1 MLIRKAQRKVTK
13 ARVGITGP
21 SGSGKTLSALLMGFG
36 MTGDWDKVG
45 LIDTENKSADLYAET
60 MKAGIHIPEFPK
72 IDLDPPY
79 TTEKYIEAIKAF
91 EEYGVD
97 VVIIDSLSHAWAGEG
112 GLLEQKDQ
120 VAKVGGKNSYTAWA
134 EMTPKQNKMVEA
146 ILKAKCHVITTMRS
160 KTEYVLEAND
170 KGKQVPRKVGMA
182 PVQRDGLE
190 YEFTMVV
197 DLTADHIATVSK
209 DRTGIFDG
217 QYFTPSVETGQTLL
231 EWLESGEKLISKDSL
246 VKINT
251 KWIELELQPDLL
263 DAQTNKLYG
272 SALNGISEK
281 QAQEFLITLNEKL
294 KAKKEQTAAAE
305 QKGA

>member
-21 SGSGKTLSALLMGFG
+21 SGSGKTLSALLMAYG

-45 LIDTENKSADLYAET
+45 LIDTENRSADLYAET
-60 MKAGIHIPEFPK
+60 VKAGEHIPEFPK
-72 IDLDPPY
+72 IDLEPPY

-91 EEYGVD
+91 EDYGVD
-97 VVIIDSLSHAWAGEG
+97 VIIIDSLSHAWAGEG

-146 ILKAKCHVITTMRS
+146 ILKSKCHVFTTMRS
-160 KTEYVLEAND
+160 KTEYVLEANE

-190 YEFTMVV
+190 YEFTLVM

-209 DRTGIFDG
+209 DRTGLYDG
-217 QYFTPSVETGQTLL
+217 QYFMPGVETGKQLR
-231 EWLESGEKLISKDSL
+231 EWLDSGEKIISNETV
-246 VKINT
+246 VKIQT
-251 KWIELELQPDLL
+251 KWIELGYEPEKIDRQTHNLFGFQLSSITEKQGQEFIEKLNDLL
-263 DAQTNKLYG
+263 KT
-272 SALNGISEK
+272 
-281 QAQEFLITLNEKL
+281 
-294 KAKKEQTAAAE
+294 KKEKAAE
-305 QKGA
+305 AEPKGA

>member
-1 MLIRKAQRKVTK
+1 MIIRKAQRKVTK
-13 ARVGITGP
+13 ARVGVTGP
-21 SGSGKTLSALLMGFG
+21 SGSGKTLSALLMAYG
-36 MTGDWDKVG
+36 MAGDWDKIG
-45 LIDTENKSADLYAET
+45 LVDTENRSADLYAET
-60 MKAGIHIPEFPK
+60 VKAGVHIPEFPK
-72 IDLDPPY
+72 IDLEPPY

-91 EEYGVD
+91 EDYGVEII
-97 VVIIDSLSHAWAGEG
+97 IIDSLSHAWAGEG

-146 ILKAKCHVITTMRS
+146 ILKSKCHVFTTMRS

-190 YEFTMVV
+190 YEFTLVM

-209 DRTGIFDG
+209 DRTGLFDG
-217 QYFTPSVETGQTLL
+217 QYFTPSVETGKTLL
-231 EWLESGEKLISKDSL
+231 EWLESGEKLISQEQI

-251 KWIELELQPDLL
+251 KWIELELKPEQI
-263 DAQTNKLYG
+263 DAQAKKLYG
-272 SALNGISEK
+272 SSLQNITEK
-281 QAQEFLITLNEKL
+281 QANEFIETLNESL
-294 KAKKEQTAAAE
+294 KTKKEQSTE
-305 QKGA
+305 KKGA

>member
-13 ARVGITGP
+13 ARVGMTGP
-21 SGSGKTLSALLMGFG
+21 SGSGKTLSALLMAYG
-36 MTGDWDKVG
+36 MVGDWDKIG
-45 LIDTENKSADLYAET
+45 LIDTENRSADLYAET
-60 MKAGIHIPEFPK
+60 MKAGVHISEFPK
-72 IDLDPPY
+72 IDIEPPY

-97 VVIIDSLSHAWAGEG
+97 VIIIDSLSHAWAGEG

-120 VAKVGGKNSYTAWA
+120 ASKVGGKNSYTAWA

-146 ILKAKCHVITTMRS
+146 ILKAKCHVFTTIRS

-190 YEFTMVV
+190 YEFTMVM
-197 DLTADHIATVSK
+197 DLTSDHVATVSK
-209 DRTGIFDG
+209 DRTGLFDG
-217 QYFTPSVETGQTLL
+217 QYFIPSVESGQQLM
-231 EWLESGEKLISKDSL
+231 EWLESGEKLISQESI

-251 KWIELELQPDLL
+251 KWIELGLQPELIDP
-263 DAQTNKLYG
+263 QTNKLYG
-272 SALNGISEK
+272 SALKGITEK
-281 QAQEFLITLNEKL
+281 QAAEFIDNLNEKL
-294 KAKKEQTAAAE
+294 TAKKEQAAAAE
-305 QKGA
+305 LKGA